1 MTIFIR
7 AQALDNRSPDSY
19 LIDGHLHTA
28 VTGEVTRHLQDTHD
42 LRKRGWQSF
51 SDDTVEITQDNQ
63 TASLVIETSDHDIR
77 GRRAPISATV
87 PVADISLE
95 RSAGTADAIVTAAA
109 SIGRTIDRDAL
120 AASLARRRRSR
131 PKGLRGWVVSVRSWI
146 RRLFTRPQNQPGLLS
161 DISGVTSP
169 EEKKSD

>member
-28 VTGEVTRHLQDTHD
+28 VTDEVTRHLQDSHD

-51 SDDTVEITQDNQ
+51 SDDTVEITQDDQ

-87 PVADISLE
+87 PVADISPE
-95 RSAGTADAIVTAAA
+95 RSARTADDIVAAAA

-120 AASLARRRRSR
+120 AASLEEWWLR
-131 PKGLRGWVVSVRSWI
+131 PKGPRGWVLTAWAWI
-146 RRLFTRPQNQPGLLS
+146 WKLFTRPQNEPYALSKASGDTPGGKNG
-161 DISGVTSP
+161 D
-169 EEKKSD
+169 